1 MNLVKRLISLQ
12 ENKDVV
18 LGRMLEVLDEVDIE
32 TIPPYMLT
40 SNVFCLY
47 PLYNIYLDVD
57 EFAASF
63 VSSPF

>member
-1 MNLVKRLISLQ
+1 MNLIERLISLQ

-47 PLYNIYLDVD
+47 PL
-57 EFAASF
+57 FRC
-63 VSSPF
+63 